1 MGKII
6 LIHLISYTKA
16 EEELGPIFIL
26 ANNAGYSR
34 AAKFEDTPIEEIKVF
49 LVTQHLRKIYR
60 QYHINVLEDDG
71 C

>member
-34 AAKFEDTPIEEIKVF
+34 AAKFEDTPVEEIKVF
-49 LVTQHLRKIYR
+49 LVYSTFEENLSSISYKRSR
-60 QYHINVLEDDG
+60 G
-71 C
+71 

>member
-6 LIHLISYTKA
+6 LLIHLISYTQA

-49 LVTQHLRKIYR
+49 LVYSTFDENLLSISYTHSR
-60 QYHINVLEDDG
+60 G
-71 C
+71 